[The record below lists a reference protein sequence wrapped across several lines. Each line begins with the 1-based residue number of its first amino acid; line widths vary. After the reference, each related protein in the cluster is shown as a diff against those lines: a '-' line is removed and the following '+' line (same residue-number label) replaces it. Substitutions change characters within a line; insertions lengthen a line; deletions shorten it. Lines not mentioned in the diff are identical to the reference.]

1 MPGKGHEWNEQ
12 RARHRALARSTNQP
26 CWICG
31 GDIDWSAAPRTARS
45 YSTDHYTPTSLGGGH
60 ALSNLRTA
68 HYGCNSSRG
77 NTTRGEYPTSR
88 KW

>member
-1 MPGKGHEWNEQ
+1 MPGKGAAWNANRKIHRDHA
-12 RARHRALARSTNQP
+12 RAVNEP
-26 CWICG
+26 CWICKRP
-31 GDIDWSAAPRTARS
+31 IDWSAPPRSPRS
-45 YSTDHYTPTSLGGGH
+45 YSADHYTPTSLGGGD

-68 HYGCNSSRG
+68 CYGCNSARG